1 MLRQLITVVILA
13 YTPPLVGNWR
23 PILSCTFFPL
33 SFPCF
38 FNELPVFNNPPLYQ
52 KGSLVARC
60 TLAYKLVGMAQ
71 SVVS

>member
-1 MLRQLITVVILA
+1 MLRQLIIVVILA
-13 YTPPLVGNWR
+13 YTPPLVPNWH
-23 PILSCTFFPL
+23 PILSLTFFSPFL
-33 SFPCF
+33 SFL
-38 FNELPVFNNPPLYQ
+38 FNDLPVFNNLPLYQ